1 MVTAVA
7 SYLDA
12 KVAGGIWLVRMEDL
26 DPPREVP
33 GAADGI
39 LRTLEH
45 FGLAWD
51 GKVRFQSRESDR
63 YRMALDDLLQGGR
76 AFGCNCTRAQLADA
90 SVYPGTCRGRRM
102 GRAYRLLAGEGSATW
117 EDRAMGPQH
126 FDIATEVGDFVL
138 RRADGFWAYH
148 LAVVVDDADQGVTD
162 IVRGADLLDS
172 TARHLILQRALGVA
186 SPTYMHLPLVFNDL
200 GQKLSKQTLAP
211 SIESWSVRDLYQAV
225 FAHLDLSLEASD
237 SPSDN
242 LARATRAWAEQLSK
256 T

>member
-12 KVAGGIWLVRMEDL
+12 KAAGGIWLVRMEDL

-33 GAADGI
+33 GAADAI
-39 LRTLEH
+39 MRTLEH

-51 GKVRFQSRESDR
+51 GELRFQSREFDR
-63 YRMALDDLLQGGR
+63 YQAALDNLLQSGR
-76 AFGCNCTRAQLADA
+76 AFGCNCTRAQLAQS
-90 SVYPGTCRGRRM
+90 SVYPGMCRGQQT
-102 GRAYRLLAGEGSATW
+102 GRAYRLLAGEGSAKWT
-117 EDRAMGPQH
+117 DRVAGHQQ
-126 FDIATEVGDFVL
+126 FDIATEIGDFVL
-138 RRADGFWAYH
+138 RRADGYWAYH

-162 IVRGADLLDS
+162 VVRGMDLLDS

-186 SPTYMHLPLVFNDL
+186 PPTYMHLPLVVNDL

-211 SIESWSVRDLYQAV
+211 TIEDWSVRDLYSAV
-225 FAHLDLSLEASD
+225 FLHLGLQLEASD

-242 LARATRAWAEQLSK
+242 LERAAQEWTEKVRNA
-256 T
+256 